1 MRSGKT
7 SGECFHEILK
17 ERARGPKNLGPLE
30 AEVCERAMHMILDG
44 EATPAQ
50 VGGFL
55 LVGRAAGDDA
65 QELIGYTRALRSRV
79 QEIEAPPGSPTA
91 TVTGGFDG
99 KVRTFNVGAASALVA
114 AAAGG
119 RVLLSGCEHTP
130 PKFGN
135 TVFDALRG
143 IGIEAPQSL
152 DEAERSLGRYGFA
165 AMSTHCHLPE
175 LHALLGLRREMVRRT
190 ALNVVEKLVSP
201 VPGTRFMVGIT
212 HSPFLETVPE
222 VLRDQGV
229 GHALIYRAI
238 EGSDEAPLDGQSR
251 MVVLKEGEVEEV
263 RIEPET
269 LGLTRVGR
277 TSITWTSP
285 EDESSR
291 LLAILEGR
299 NDASD
304 PVRNLLLYNAA
315 LRLWTADMGV
325 EEAPLEHHVERAR
338 VALDSGAASGFVH
351 EMSRHHVP
359 GRTTTG
365 SLAVR

>member
-1 MRSGKT
+1 MRPGKT
-7 SGECFHEILK
+7 SGERFHEILK

-30 AEVCERAMHMILDG
+30 VEVCEKAMHMILAG

-55 LVGRAAGDDA
+55 LVGRAAGDDVR
-65 QELIGYTRALRSRV
+65 EFTGYTRALRSRV
-79 QEIEAPPGSPTA
+79 QEIEVPPGVPTV

-119 RVLLSGCEHTP
+119 RVLLSGCGHTP

-152 DEAERSLGRYGFA
+152 DEAEHSLGRYGFA
-165 AMSTHCHLPE
+165 ATSTRHHLPE

-229 GHALIYRAI
+229 EHALIYRAI

-251 MVVLKEGEVEEV
+251 MVVLKEGKVEEV
-263 RIEPET
+263 HPEPET

-277 TSITWTSP
+277 AGITWTSSQ
-285 EDESSR
+285 DESLR
-291 LLAILEGR
+291 LLAALEGR
-299 NDASD
+299 TDASD
-304 PVRNLLLYNAA
+304 PVKNLLLYNAA
-315 LRLWTADMGV
+315 LRLWTADLGV
-325 EEAPLEHHVERAR
+325 EDAPLEHHVGRAR
-338 VALDSGAASGFVH
+338 TALDSGAALQLVH
-351 EMSRHHVP
+351 EMGRHRVP
-359 GRTTTG
+359 ERATAGV
-365 SLAVR
+365 LAAR